1 MASTPSSLMRPA
13 VSADVGFWRTA
24 SIHSAPVIPVA
35 VPPAASMAGRT
46 AAYPGWVKLSTVS
59 VSNTGPAS
67 AGYCSA
73 DLSASRWAHRVGS
86 RGSGRAAAGSPGD
99 GAAGCWAAP
108 RGAADAES
116 PRTDDLDLLAS

>member
-1 MASTPSSLMRPA
+1 MASTPNSLIRLPVRADLVCWRPA
-13 VSADVGFWRTA
+13 PS
-24 SIHSAPVIPVA
+24 HSAPVTPVE
-35 VPPAASMAGRT
+35 VPPALSTAART